1 MENVETKT
9 EPWELES
16 NMSILC
22 DHDGW
27 CLTVG
32 GGQMPKYNVVGD
44 TLLEA
49 ITRLVHAVTEDAIK
63 DEAREWQNV
72 KVSDRPS

>member
-1 MENVETKT
+1 
-9 EPWELES
+9 
-16 NMSILC
+16 
-22 DHDGW
+22 
-27 CLTVG
+27 
-32 GGQMPKYNVVGD
+32 MPKYNVVGD

-72 KVSDRPS
+72 QGMARRDGRPPCQDGLSPSPSLSCSGSSEPPTNPEK